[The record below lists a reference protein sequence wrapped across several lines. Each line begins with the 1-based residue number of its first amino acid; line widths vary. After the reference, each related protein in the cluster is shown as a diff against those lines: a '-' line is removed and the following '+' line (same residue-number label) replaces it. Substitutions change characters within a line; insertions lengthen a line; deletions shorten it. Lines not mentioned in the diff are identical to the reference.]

1 MVTPTLT
8 PMAAMLSSTMRLSG
22 PLMPALECILIPI
35 DMNMSLRIHILGI
48 LRTAGH
54 TPALPNDKTHH
65 RGSPGIN
72 STTAK
77 DIISHHKLVR
87 SKPTDKKA
95 RSSMCTRAPRVQTAR

>member
-35 DMNMSLRIHILGI
+35 DMNMSLRII

-65 RGSPGIN
+65 RGSLGIN

-95 RSSMCTRAPRVQTAR
+95 RSNMCTRAPRVQTVR